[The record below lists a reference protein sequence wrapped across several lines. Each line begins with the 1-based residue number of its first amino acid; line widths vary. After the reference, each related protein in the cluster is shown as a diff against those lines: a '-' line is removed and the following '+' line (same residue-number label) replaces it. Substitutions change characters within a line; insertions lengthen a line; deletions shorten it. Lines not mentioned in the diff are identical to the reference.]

1 MNLSN
6 EIIVAIAAFFGA
18 ALGGLF
24 SFISSMLDR
33 KMREKELNY
42 EKLKK
47 SAGRICDQYVSFYR
61 LEQLYLQ
68 EIQELRGQ
76 LGKESKRDGIQDE
89 FRKKVYDAQS
99 VKIEYSENGILAE
112 KDWMMNL

>member
-1 MNLSN
+1 MS
-6 EIIVAIAAFFGA
+6 EIIGIAATLAGTIA
-18 ALGGLF
+18 GGMF
-24 SFISSMLDR
+24 PFISSMLDR
-33 KMREKELNY
+33 KMRAKELNY

>member
-1 MNLSN
+1 MS
-6 EIIVAIAAFFGA
+6 EIIGIAATLAGTIA
-18 ALGGLF
+18 GGLF
-24 SFISSMLDR
+24 SSISSMLDR
-33 KMREKELNY
+33 KMRAKELNY